1 MKKVTRFFAGAFYE
15 LKRVKWPT
23 FPQVVRYTIA
33 VVVLM
38 TFFAL
43 FSYGVQTLMAFVVEK
58 LG

>member
-23 FPQVVRYTIA
+23 FAQVVRYTFA
-33 VVVLM
+33 VIVVM
-38 TFFAL
+38 AFFAM
-43 FSYGVQTLMAFVVEK
+43 FSYGVQTLMAFVIEK